1 MTLEDLLN
9 RTIDLLQHPEF
20 KNFGALQKHR
30 YQMEKWENPE
40 DIELLRDLYK
50 GTKMTPEQIKK
61 QVEKTKKRRESKNN
75 RLDKYTKRLTE
86 IKRQESLRQ
95 YRNKLKALKDN
106 LFDDIN

>member
-20 KNFGALQKHR
+20 KSFGALQKHR

-40 DIELLRDLYK
+40 DVELLRDLYK

-61 QVEKTKKRRESKNN
+61 QVEVTKKKRKEKSKNN
-75 RLDKYTKRLTE
+75 RLDKYTKRITE
-86 IKRQESLRQ
+86 IKRQQSLALYRQ
-95 YRNKLKALKDN
+95 KLKDFKN
-106 LFDDIN
+106 SMK

>member
-30 YQMEKWENPE
+30 YQMKKWENPE
-40 DIELLRDLYK
+40 DIELIRDLYT

-61 QVEKTKKRRESKNN
+61 QVEVSTKQRKIKYN
-75 RLDKYTKRLTE
+75 RLTKYLKRLTE
-86 IKRQESLRQ
+86 IKKQKTFHEHFNKEKFTKNSSLR
-95 YRNKLKALKDN
+95 
-106 LFDDIN
+106 